1 MNKRKTFTGSIKG
14 SDTYLFGVL
23 NGGCATRANSTGNRA
38 QRYWSL
44 LALIAL

>member
-14 SDTYLFGVL
+14 LPTCFSGVL
-23 NGGCATRANSTGNRA
+23 NCGCATRANSTGNQA
-38 QRYWSL
+38 LRYCSL